1 MFCRHCGKKLPDDSR
16 FCTFCGK
23 SVAVSDETLGDEPE
37 EAPAP
42 VDDAAGDAS
51 AELLDPDAVK
61 PGDAVQVDESSVAE
75 GDAQDA
81 AAAEGAPSSLFSD
94 SAREEVGDIPVPD
107 DSAGPVPPEDPAPT
121 DGSTSENADAQA
133 PDAFTYEKGEG
144 DQPDESARG
153 FSGFSIPDGKRRPLI
168 IGARIALALVVGGGV
183 WASSEMAR
191 AEEDRAAAEAQE
203 ARERERAEAEAEE
216 TERMRATGRNFEIDV
231 DATFWNKSGSGPIPV
246 EIEGETASGDSE
258 RYVRFVDPDC
268 IVSDILPGS
277 YELTVLASPIA
288 ADGKMYLYDDDG
300 IDFSIDED
308 DGPDET
314 IDLTDDVTIELVRA
328 WRGEV
333 TEADIDDAYEYLLDA
348 DVDNA
353 DELRDLAREEYLE
366 TEDDKKDEDADDDD
380 DDSSSTSGAIT
391 RSPKAIDPDPSDV
404 KLPSGT
410 EARVYEGPSFSIK
423 LPLAWDIRLASGGG
437 DIKDRYT
444 ISSSNEDIL
453 IIDVKRGDAQA
464 GSDIRDANG
473 TEKLGMTSD
482 GDAVVAIR
490 GQGNVAY
497 NLIELIAEV
506 LDTIE
511 IY

>member
-23 SVAVSDETLGDEPE
+23 SVVVADETLSDEPE

-42 VDDAAGDAS
+42 VDDAAGEVS
-51 AELLDPDAVK
+51 AESLDSDAGQPD
-61 PGDAVQVDESSVAE
+61 DAVQVDGSSAAE

-94 SAREEVGDIPVPD
+94 NTCEEVGDAEVPD
-107 DSAGPVPPEDPAPT
+107 DSADPAPPEDPAPS
-121 DGSTSENADAQA
+121 DESTGGNADAQA
-133 PDAFTYEKGEG
+133 PDAFTYEKREG
-144 DQPDESARG
+144 DQPDEPARG
-153 FSGFSIPDGKRRPLI
+153 FSGFSIPDSKRRPLI
-168 IGARIALALVVGGGV
+168 IGACVALALVVGGGV
-183 WASSEMAR
+183 WVSSEMAR
-191 AEEDRAAAEAQE
+191 AEEERAAVEAQE

-216 TERMRATGRNFEIDV
+216 AERMRITGRNFEIDV

-288 ADGKMYLYDDDG
+288 ADGKMYLCDDDG

-308 DGPDET
+308 DDPDET

-366 TEDDKKDEDADDDD
+366 TEDDKKDEDAADDD

-444 ISSSNEDIL
+444 ISNSNEDIL

>member
-1 MFCRHCGKKLPDDSR
+1 ML
-16 FCTFCGK
+16 T
-23 SVAVSDETLGDEPE
+23 
-37 EAPAP
+37 
-42 VDDAAGDAS
+42 
-51 AELLDPDAVK
+51 
-61 PGDAVQVDESSVAE
+61 
-75 GDAQDA
+75 
-81 AAAEGAPSSLFSD
+81 
-94 SAREEVGDIPVPD
+94 
-107 DSAGPVPPEDPAPT
+107 
-121 DGSTSENADAQA
+121 
-133 PDAFTYEKGEG
+133 
-144 DQPDESARG
+144 
-153 FSGFSIPDGKRRPLI
+153 
-168 IGARIALALVVGGGV
+168 
-183 WASSEMAR
+183 
-191 AEEDRAAAEAQE
+191 
-203 ARERERAEAEAEE
+203 
-216 TERMRATGRNFEIDV
+216 TGRSFEIDV

-333 TEADIDDAYEYLLDA
+333 TEADIDDAYEYLIDA

-453 IIDVKRGDAQA
+453 IVDVKRGDAQA